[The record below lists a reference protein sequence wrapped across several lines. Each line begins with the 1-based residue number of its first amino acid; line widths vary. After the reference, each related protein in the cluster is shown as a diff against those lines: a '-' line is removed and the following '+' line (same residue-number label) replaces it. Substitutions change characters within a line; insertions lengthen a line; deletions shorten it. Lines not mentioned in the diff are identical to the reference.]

1 VSKIVDVGEIVIDVT
16 SMTDNQETLFAP
28 ADQVFKIL
36 HQGVTMGSTND
47 AIQLFQTDP
56 ELQLDLNKRGTG
68 YGGNVA
74 GAYIGTSGQ
83 TSAESTHNI
92 PLWIDDTVG
101 LRLESSGAMSS
112 AMVIAVYMRVQ

>member
-92 PLWIDDTVG
+92 P
-101 LRLESSGAMSS
+101 SG
-112 AMVIAVYMRVQ
+112 